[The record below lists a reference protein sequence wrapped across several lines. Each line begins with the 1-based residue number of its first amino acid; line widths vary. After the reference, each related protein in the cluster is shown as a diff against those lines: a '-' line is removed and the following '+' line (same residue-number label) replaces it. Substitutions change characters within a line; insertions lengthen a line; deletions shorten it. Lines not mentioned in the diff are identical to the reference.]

1 MDWSDPRIWA
11 GVVIVAQFF
20 FWLLGQIY
28 RPRFAT
34 VVQLEY
40 EASQRIAIG
49 HEVALLK
56 QRVDGLPTHDTIS
69 EMREDIGELK
79 TGQAESKTQLRGV
92 DDKLD
97 LLRDSVNR
105 MDDFLRAAK

>member
-1 MDWSDPRIWA
+1 MDWSDPRVWA
-11 GVVIVAQFF
+11 AICIAGQFF
-20 FWLLGQIY
+20 FWVLGQVT

-34 VVQLEY
+34 VAQLDLEK
-40 EASQRIAIG
+40 AARIAVA
-49 HEVALLK
+49 HDVALLK
-56 QRVDGLPTHDTIS
+56 QRVDGLPTHDTIT

-105 MDDFLRAAK
+105 MDDFLRTSK

>member
-34 VVQLEY
+34 VSQLDAET
-40 EASQRIAIG
+40 AARVAIG

-56 QRVDGLPTHDTIS
+56 QRVDGLPTHDTITELREDVGDMKERLVENS
-69 EMREDIGELK
+69 TRLESMGDKMDMMRETL
-79 TGQAESKTQLRGV
+79 GV
-92 DDKLD
+92 IDAA
-97 LLRDSVNR
+97 V
-105 MDDFLRAAK
+105 RAK